1 MFGAALQGLQAKT
14 RLCVAS
20 GLTLATQSVRCM
32 TVAQWRQMGTS
43 PSAQTPAVFA
53 LGV

>member
-1 MFGAALQGLQAKT
+1 MFGAALQGLQDRT

-20 GLTLATQSVRCM
+20 GLTLSTQSVRCM
-32 TVAQWRQMGTS
+32 TVAQWRQMATG
-43 PSAQTPAVFA
+43 PSAQIPAVFA